1 MMVFRAALLILVSF
15 KLLRT
20 GLLKLVEVYSIAVTS
35 TDESV
40 LLINQGFNF
49 GAGKHFYLP

>member
-1 MMVFRAALLILVSF
+1 MFFTAVLLFLVSF

-20 GLLKLVEVYSIAVTS
+20 GFLKLVGVCSTAVTS

-40 LLINQGFNF
+40 LLINQGFSF